1 MSGHPLD
8 KWLTGKTSD
17 VGRHA
22 LLLLM
27 ECDGARAKIM
37 GRLREIVRSH
47 YVAPEAA
54 AKRLADLGAPQ
65 TAALLREHLPT
76 SKKAR
81 SGDLGEILATEI
93 AEYRLAY
100 AVPVRRLRWKDGRDM
115 SLRGDDIVG
124 LARGAKNKLHFLKG
138 ESKSRAALATAV
150 LDEAA
155 EALDRDRGR
164 PSRHS
169 VLFVADRLRE
179 QGKDDLAKEL
189 EEAVLQSFR
198 GCTVEHLIFVL
209 TGSNPESLMSEHLK
223 ACAKRRRRR
232 HGVGVRIKD
241 HGEFI
246 DELFEGL

>member
-1 MSGHPLD
+1 MSGHPFD
-8 KWLTGKTSD
+8 EWLTARTSD
-17 VGRHA
+17 VGRHTLSV
-22 LLLLM
+22 LL
-27 ECDGARAKIM
+27 EANDARAEILD
-37 GRLREIVRSH
+37 RLRQIVRSH
-47 YVAPEAA
+47 YVAPEVA

-93 AEYRLAY
+93 AECRLAY

-115 SLRGDDIVG
+115 ALRGDDIVG
-124 LARGAKNKLHFLKG
+124 LSHGAKNKLLFLKG
-138 ESKSRAALATAV
+138 ESKSRAALASAV

-179 QGKDDLAKEL
+179 EGEDDLAKEL
-189 EEAVLQSFR
+189 EEAVLHSFR
-198 GCTVEHLIFVL
+198 GCTVEHLLFVL
-209 TGSNPESLMSEHLK
+209 TGSNPENLMSEHLK
-223 ACAKRRRRR
+223 ACSKRRRRR
-232 HGVGVRIKD
+232 HGVGVCIKD

-246 DELFEGL
+246 DELFGGL